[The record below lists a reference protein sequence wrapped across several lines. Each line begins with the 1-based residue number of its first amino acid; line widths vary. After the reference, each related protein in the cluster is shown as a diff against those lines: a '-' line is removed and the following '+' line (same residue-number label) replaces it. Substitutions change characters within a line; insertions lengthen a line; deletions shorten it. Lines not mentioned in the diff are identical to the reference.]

1 MSGNSGY
8 LTPDLLGSAGL
19 YSDSVKANTAFSF
32 VAGLTMAVDAEL
44 LERALN
50 DLMPRFPQFYLRV
63 EKSGESF
70 IYAERTVPVRVNALQ
85 DRDMSCT
92 EDGFGSESLFAV
104 SVLHKTVVFDFH
116 RALTDEKGVV
126 PFIRAV
132 LFRYLELDGYE
143 VENDGSVITVD
154 SDFHDIEADDA
165 FVRLDDIPAS
175 RPVWYMEADAASIPS
190 APYQEKCMAV
200 QVHIPLSKMKGD
212 ARLYTAMPS
221 TIVSPFFSQALLDEY
236 PEADVPG
243 KYVISY
249 IQVNLRQYFPTTTF
263 RPFFVNLPLAY
274 NRKLSEYPLAT
285 VLMSQKKLLE
295 AQLKTDALAY
305 NAQREMGVLEK
316 ILGQKTLQE
325 KKAAMDRM
333 LQGKSESATYS
344 ICNIGSVIMPESI
357 SQYITEFY
365 PVVPPVLFP
374 YSLSTINFKGE
385 LIVTISSSYLDGNVA
400 AGFAGLLKENG
411 IPAYISDRYL
421 YSPLKYKPVL

>member
-1 MSGNSGY
+1 M
-8 LTPDLLGSAGL
+8 TPDLLGSAGL

-143 VENDGSVITVD
+143 VENDGSVITAD

-175 RPVWYMEADAASIPS
+175 RPVWYMEADAASVPP

-295 AQLKTDALAY
+295 AQLRTDALAY
-305 NAQREMGVLEK
+305 NAQRRISVLDRITDLGTLREK
-316 ILGQKTLQE
+316 VEAAGKTMEEQ
-325 KKAAMDRM
+325 ASR
-333 LQGKSESATYS
+333 ATFS
-344 ICNIGSVIMPESI
+344 LCNIGSVIMPETML
-357 SQYITEFY
+357 QYITEFY
-365 PVVPPVLFP
+365 PVVTPSMFP
-374 YSLSTINFKGE
+374 YSISTINFRGD
-385 LIVTISSSYLDGNVA
+385 LIVTVASSLPGDGVCRRLTA
-400 AGFAGLLKENG
+400 LMKEYG
-411 IPAYISDRYL
+411 IPAFISESYSI
-421 YSPLKYKPVL
+421 SPLKYKPIL